1 MNTIKISR
9 LFVVIFTTT
18 ISFLFSACVDEV
30 PIDREFDETQK
41 LVLYSRL
48 CPQTDTTFI
57 LLTNTEL
64 LYTSTPQETLKP
76 ADGMVE
82 LSDDGIHWMRA
93 AYLPEK
99 ERFFLTKQEF
109 PIEEGHTYYIRASYP
124 GYDNISSSCTVPYSH
139 DTGFRFDTV
148 AANGDIHLGEIYNW
162 PHKDVYAEWRDV
174 AGEENYY
181 GLYNYREY
189 VMHVENPDGTW
200 STINGAWQYELQWMY
215 LNNADYRYVS
225 DEGNDGSLMRYMV
238 AEDLVDDYYDD
249 YDDYDDDEEDN
260 GQYYLFFLDRNCY
273 LYEKTV
279 ADNEFGFDMGFLL
292 LEPVHAYTN
301 IENGFGLFG
310 AFSMREVGR

>member
-82 LSDDGIHWMRA
+82 LSADGIHWMRA

-174 AGEENYY
+174 VGEENAYAIGHRY
-181 GLYNYREY
+181 LLPIHVMYDDGEDTFYEWRFDLDWLTDDNTDCLYISDKGRDGQVIRILHDVDLYNEY
-189 VMHVENPDGTW
+189 
-200 STINGAWQYELQWMY
+200 
-215 LNNADYRYVS
+215 
-225 DEGNDGSLMRYMV
+225 EGEGWK
-238 AEDLVDDYYDD
+238 
-249 YDDYDDDEEDN
+249 DDDE
-260 GQYYLFFLDRNCY
+260 GQRFLFFLDRNCY
-273 LYEKTV
+273 QYEMTLPN
-279 ADNEFGFDMGFLL
+279 DDFGMLTFLF
-292 LEPVHAYTN
+292 LEPEHTYTN
-301 IENGFGLFG
+301 IKNGFGLFG
-310 AFSMREVGR
+310 AFSMLEIP

>member
-1 MNTIKISR
+1 MNTTKISR
-9 LFVVIFTTT
+9 MFVVVFATVF
-18 ISFLFSACVDEV
+18 SFLFSACVDEV

-48 CPQTDTTFI
+48 CPQLDTTYI

-64 LYTSTPQETLKP
+64 LYTSAHQETLKP
-76 ADGMVE
+76 ADGVVE
-82 LSDDGIHWMRA
+82 LSADGNHWVRA
-93 AYLPEK
+93 TYLPDK

-124 GYDNISSSCTVPYSH
+124 GYDEVTSSCTVPYSH

-148 AANGDIHLGEIYNW
+148 SANGDIHLGEIYNW

-181 GLYNYREY
+181 ALYYYRKRNINI
-189 VMHVENPDGTW
+189 ENPDGTW

-225 DEGNDGSLMRYMV
+225 DEGKDGSLMRYMV

-249 YDDYDDDEEDN
+249 YDDYDDEEGN
-260 GQYYLFFLDRNCY
+260 GQYYLFFLDRNSY
-273 LYEKTV
+273 LYEQTLSSN
-279 ADNEFGFDMGFLL
+279 DFGFDMNFLL
-292 LEPVHAYTN
+292 LEPVHTYTN

-310 AFSMREVGR
+310 AFSMREVGN